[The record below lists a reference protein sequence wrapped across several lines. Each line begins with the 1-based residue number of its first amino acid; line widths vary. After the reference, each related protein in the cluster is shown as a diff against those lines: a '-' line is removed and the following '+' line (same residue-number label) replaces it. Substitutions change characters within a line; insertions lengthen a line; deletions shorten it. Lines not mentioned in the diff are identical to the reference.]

1 MSFVERLHTSHIHGR
16 RVRVLSNL
24 LTDFIPQSTEVLDVG
39 CGDGLLAHLV
49 MQKRPDI
56 KIRGI
61 DVLVRSK
68 TYLSVEAFDGTVIP
82 GADKQ
87 FDVVMF
93 VDVLHHT
100 DDPMILLRQAVRVAR
115 KAIVIKD
122 HICDGLF
129 AASTLRLMDWVGN
142 AHHAVS
148 LPYNYWP
155 QQKWLEAF
163 NLLGL
168 RISGWTN
175 DLHLYPRP
183 ASWFFD
189 RSLHFIAR
197 LDVKTKHEL

>member
-1 MSFVERLHTSHIHGR
+1 MRFVERLHTRHIHDR

-24 LTDFIPQSTEVLDVG
+24 VSDFIPQATEVLDVG

-49 MQKRPDI
+49 MQKRADI

-68 TYLSVEAFDGTVIP
+68 TYLSIEAFNGSVIP
-82 GADKQ
+82 GGDKQ

-115 KAIVIKD
+115 KAIVVKD
-122 HICDGLF
+122 HMCNGLF
-129 AASTLRLMDWVGN
+129 AASTLRLMDWFGN
-142 AHHAVS
+142 AHHAVA

-155 QQKWLEAF
+155 KKKWLEAF
-163 NLLGL
+163 NSLGL
-168 RISGWTN
+168 TISGWRN
-175 DLHLYPRP
+175 DLHLYPAP
-183 ASWFFD
+183 ASWIFD

-197 LDVKTKHEL
+197 LDVKTTQL